1 MFLESKA
8 DTEGAAEPSPSR
20 PGSGER
26 LLDSRALFG
35 GAQVVLIHH
44 EGSTY
49 TLRKT
54 RNGKL
59 ILTK

>member
-1 MFLESKA
+1 MFLDPKAESE
-8 DTEGAAEPSPSR
+8 DGGAPPSGR
-20 PGSGER
+20 PGGGER
-26 LLDSRALFG
+26 QLDSRALFG
-35 GAQVVLIHH
+35 AAQVVLIHH